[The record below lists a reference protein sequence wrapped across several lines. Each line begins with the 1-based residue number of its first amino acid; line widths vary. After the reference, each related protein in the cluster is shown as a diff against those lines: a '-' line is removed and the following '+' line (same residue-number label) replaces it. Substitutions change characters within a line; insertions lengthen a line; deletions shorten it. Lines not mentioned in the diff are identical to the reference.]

1 VCVCVCVYFF
11 PSSYSIVTPL
21 LPCKILLF
29 LQFCQCNFSSSLHE
43 LSYGSQPLT
52 SSPSSPR
59 PPAPFLT
66 FHPTTFFFSF
76 FPSLSIFLFFLFFS
90 KIVNFFFLPSKCPL
104 LPSFQINPKCL

>member
-1 VCVCVCVYFF
+1 VCVCVYFF

-52 SSPSSPR
+52 SSPSLPC

-66 FHPTTFFFSF
+66 FHPTTFFFLFLPF
-76 FPSLSIFLFFLFFS
+76 FIYFPFFS
-90 KIVNFFFLPSKCPL
+90 LLFKNCKLLFLAL
-104 LPSFQINPKCL
+104 